1 MNFKKVIKLV
11 TIATA
16 ITAVVYGIKNIY
28 DNHIAYLDDE
38 DEDYD
43 DESFD
48 EEDYDLDFFCGQE

>member
-16 ITAVVYGIKNIY
+16 ITAVVYGIKKVY

-38 DEDYD
+38 DENYD
-43 DESFD
+43 AESFD
-48 EEDYDLDFFCGQE
+48 EEAYDLDFFCSQE